1 MEEIGADIAI
11 RRQAFQWLESQVGIY
26 GEVLPRPILQQGFAF
41 QGKQIRLIG
50 PQGIFKP
57 RYMELPIS
65 ITTVPS
71 GPYDDEFGYE
81 GLLLYR
87 YRGIDPSHKDNVG
100 LRHAMRLGIPL
111 IYFSRI
117 IPGKYMATWPVFI
130 IADNPSKLTFN
141 VAVDKVQTSDFRII
155 NKIGEGYQQQP
166 EDIFRRSYATREFRQ
181 RLHQSS
187 FRERVL
193 RAYRNQCALCK
204 LRHRELLDAAHIL
217 PDAEPEGEPL
227 VSNGLSLCKLHH
239 AAFDR
244 YFVGLRE
251 DYVVEVRPDILN
263 ETDGPMLIHGL
274 QKIHGTKII
283 VPRLT
288 ELRPNPE
295 FLNIRYER
303 FRAAG

>member
-1 MEEIGADIAI
+1 
-11 RRQAFQWLESQVGIY
+11 
-26 GEVLPRPILQQGFAF
+26 
-41 QGKQIRLIG
+41 
-50 PQGIFKP
+50 
-57 RYMELPIS
+57 
-65 ITTVPS
+65 
-71 GPYDDEFGYE
+71 
-81 GLLLYR
+81 
-87 YRGIDPSHKDNVG
+87 
-100 LRHAMRLGIPL
+100 MRLGIPL

>member
-1 MEEIGADIAI
+1 MEQGGADIAI
-11 RRQAFQWLESQVGIY
+11 RREAFIWLESQVRIY
-26 GEVLPRPILQQGFAF
+26 GEVLPRSALEQGFKL
-41 QGKQIRLIG
+41 QDNQIRLIG

-57 RYMELPIS
+57 RSMTLPLS

-71 GPYDDEFGYE
+71 GPYDDEFGYD

-87 YRGIDPSHKDNVG
+87 YRGSDPSHRDNVG
-100 LRHAMRLGIPL
+100 LRRAMQTGTPL
-111 IYFSRI
+111 IYFHRI
-117 IPGKYMATWPVFI
+117 LPGKYLAAWPVFI
-130 IADNPSKLTFN
+130 VADNPSQLTFS
-141 VAVDKVQTSDFRII
+141 VAVDE
-155 NKIGEGYQQQP
+155 NKARGLSAFTGIHEGFQQQP

-193 RAYRNQCALCK
+193 GAYRDQCALCR

-244 YFVGLRE
+244 YFVGIRE
-251 DYVVEVRPDILN
+251 DYVVEVRPDILD
-263 ETDGPMLIHGL
+263 ESDGPMLIHGL
-274 QKIHGTKII
+274 QNLHGTKII
-283 VPRLT
+283 VPRIT
-288 ELRPNPE
+288 EFRPNTE
-295 FLNIRYER
+295 FLQIRYER

>member
-1 MEEIGADIAI
+1 MGQAGDDIAI
-11 RRQAFQWLESQVGIY
+11 RKEAFQWLESQVRIY
-26 GEVLPRPILQQGFAF
+26 GDVLPRSVLEQGFHF
-41 QGKQIRLIG
+41 EGRQIRMVG

-57 RYMELPIS
+57 RHMELPIS

-71 GPYDDEFGYE
+71 GPYDDEFGYD

-87 YRGIDPSHKDNVG
+87 YRGTDPSHRDNVG
-100 LRHAMRLGIPL
+100 LRRAMKIGTPL
-111 IYFSRI
+111 VYFHRVL
-117 IPGKYMATWPVFI
+117 PGKYLAAWPVFI
-130 IADNPSKLTFN
+130 VADNPSQLTFS
-141 VAVDKVQTSDFRII
+141 VAVDENETRELSIFSVVQ
-155 NKIGEGYQQQP
+155 EGYKQQP

-193 RAYRNQCALCK
+193 RAYRDQCALCR

-217 PDAEPEGEPL
+217 PDAEPGGEPL

-244 YFVGLRE
+244 YFVGVRE
-251 DYVVEVRPDILN
+251 DYIVEVRPDILD

-274 QKIHGTKII
+274 QNLHGAKII
-283 VPRLT
+283 LPRVT

-295 FLNIRYER
+295 FLHIRYER

>member
-1 MEEIGADIAI
+1 MGQAESDIAI
-11 RRQAFQWLESQVGIY
+11 RRQAFQWLESQVRIY
-26 GEVLPRPILQQGFAF
+26 GEVLPRPVLQNGLKF

-57 RYMELPIS
+57 RHMELPIS

-71 GPYDDEFGYE
+71 GPYDDEFGYD

-87 YRGIDPSHKDNVG
+87 YRGTNPGHKDNIG
-100 LRHAMRLGIPL
+100 LRRAMQIGTPL

-117 IPGKYMATWPVFI
+117 IPGKYLATWPAFI
-130 IADNPSKLTFN
+130 VKDNPSQLTFS
-141 VAVDKVQTSDFRII
+141 VAVDKIQTNDLGII
-155 NKIGEGYQQQP
+155 NRIGEGYKPQP
-166 EDIFRRSYATREFRQ
+166 EDVFRRSYVTREFRQ

-193 RAYRNQCALCK
+193 NAYRDQCALCR

-244 YFVGLRE
+244 YFVGVRE
-251 DYVVEVRPDILN
+251 DYVVEVRSDILN
-263 ETDGPMLIHGL
+263 ESDGPMLIHGL

>member
-1 MEEIGADIAI
+1 MEQEGSDIAI
-11 RRQAFQWLESQVGIY
+11 RKEAFHWLESQVRIH
-26 GEVLPRPILQQGFAF
+26 GEVLPRPVLQEGFHF
-41 QGKQIRLIG
+41 EGNQIRLVG

-57 RYMELPIS
+57 RHMDLPIS

-71 GPYDDEFGYE
+71 GPYDDEFGYD

-87 YRGIDPSHKDNVG
+87 YRGTDPHHRDNVG
-100 LRHAMRLGIPL
+100 LRRAMQIGAPL
-111 IYFSRI
+111 IYFHGI
-117 IPGKYMATWPVFI
+117 LPGKYLAAWPVFI
-130 IADNPSKLTFN
+130 VADNPSQLTFS
-141 VAVDKVQTSDFRII
+141 VAVDEKESDDFSII
-155 NKIGEGYQQQP
+155 SIVSEGYQASS

-193 RAYRNQCALCK
+193 RAYRDQCALCR

-217 PDAEPEGEPL
+217 PDAEPGGEPL

-244 YFVGLRE
+244 YFVGVRE
-251 DYVVEVRPDILN
+251 DYVVEVRPDILD
-263 ETDGPMLIHGL
+263 ESDGPMLIHGL
-274 QKIHGTKII
+274 QNLHGTRII
-283 VPRLT
+283 LPRIT

-295 FLNIRYER
+295 LLHIRYER
-303 FRAAG
+303 FRAAV

>member
-1 MEEIGADIAI
+1 MEETGADIAI

-87 YRGIDPSHKDNVG
+87 YRGTDPSHKDNVG

-130 IADNPSKLTFN
+130 IADNPSQLTFN
-141 VAVDKVQTSDFRII
+141 VAVDKVQTTDFRII

-217 PDAEPEGEPL
+217 PDAEPKGEPK

-244 YFVGLRE
+244 YFVGVRE
-251 DYVVEVRPDILN
+251 DYVVEVRTDILN
-263 ETDGPMLIHGL
+263 ESDGPMLIHGL

-295 FLNIRYER
+295 FLSIRYER

>member
-1 MEEIGADIAI
+1 MGQAGADIAI
-11 RRQAFQWLESQVGIY
+11 RREAFLWLESQVRVH
-26 GEVLPRPILQQGFAF
+26 GEVLPRPVLQQGFDF
-41 QGKQIRLIG
+41 EGKQIQLVG

-57 RYMELPIS
+57 RHMELPIS

-71 GPYDDEFGYE
+71 GPYDDEFGYD

-87 YRGIDPSHKDNVG
+87 YRGTDPSHRDNAG
-100 LRHAMRLGIPL
+100 LRRAMQIGTPL
-111 IYFSRI
+111 IYFTRI
-117 IPGKYMATWPVFI
+117 LAGKYLAAWPVFI
-130 IADNPSKLTFN
+130 VADNPSQLTFS
-141 VAVDKVQTSDFRII
+141 VAVDE
-155 NKIGEGYQQQP
+155 NKTKGVSIFSGVLEGYQQQP
-166 EDIFRRSYATREFRQ
+166 EDAFRRSYATREFRQ

-193 RAYRNQCALCK
+193 RAYRDQCALCR

-217 PDAEPEGEPL
+217 PDSEPGGEPL

-244 YFVGLRE
+244 YFVGIRE
-251 DYVVEVRPDILN
+251 DYVVEVRTDILN
-263 ETDGPMLIHGL
+263 ESDGPMLIHGL
-274 QKIHGTKII
+274 QNLHGIKII
-283 VPRLT
+283 LPRLT

>member
-1 MEEIGADIAI
+1 MDRAGPDIEI
-11 RRQAFQWLESQVGIY
+11 RRQAFQWLKSQVRIH
-26 GEVLPRPILQQGFAF
+26 GEVLSRPVLQQGFHL
-41 QGKQIRLIG
+41 QGKQIRLVG

-71 GPYDDEFGYE
+71 GPYDDEFGYD

-87 YRGIDPSHKDNVG
+87 YRGTDPNHRDNVG
-100 LRHAMRLGIPL
+100 LRRAMQLGTPL
-111 IYFSRI
+111 IYFHRI
-117 IPGKYMATWPVFI
+117 MPGKYLPAWPVFI
-130 IADNPSKLTFN
+130 VADNPSQLTFS
-141 VAVDKVQTSDFRII
+141 VAVDENDTRGITVFGQVH
-155 NKIGEGYQQQP
+155 EGYQQQQ
-166 EDIFRRSYATREFRQ
+166 EDVFRRSYATRKFRQ

-193 RAYRNQCALCK
+193 RAYRDQCALCR

-217 PDAEPEGEPL
+217 PDAEPGGEPL

-244 YFVGLRE
+244 YFVGVRE
-251 DYVVEVRPDILN
+251 DYVIEVRPDILN
-263 ETDGPMLIHGL
+263 ESDGPMLIHGL
-274 QKIHGTKII
+274 QRLHGTKII
-283 VPRLT
+283 VPRIT
-288 ELRPNPE
+288 ELRPNRE
-295 FLNIRYER
+295 FLHIRYER

>member
-1 MEEIGADIAI
+1 MEQAGSDIDI
-11 RRQAFQWLESQVGIY
+11 RRKAFQWLESQVRIY
-26 GEVLPRPILQQGFAF
+26 GEVLPRPILQEGFSF

-57 RYMELPIS
+57 LHMELPIS

-71 GPYDDEFGYE
+71 GPYDDEFGY
-81 GLLLYR
+81 GGILLYR
-87 YRGIDPSHKDNVG
+87 YRGTDTNHRDNVG
-100 LRHAMRLGIPL
+100 LRRVMESRTPL
-111 IYFSRI
+111 IYFNRI
-117 IPGKYMATWPVFI
+117 IPGKYIAAWPVFI
-130 IADNPSKLTFN
+130 VADNPSQLTFS
-141 VAVDKVQTSDFRII
+141 VAVDKVQTGDFSII
-155 NKIGEGYQQQP
+155 NEIGAGYQQYP
-166 EDIFRRSYATREFRQ
+166 DDIFRRSYATREFRQ

-193 RAYRNQCALCK
+193 RAYRDQCALCR

-244 YFVGLRE
+244 YFVAVRE

-263 ETDGPMLIHGL
+263 ESDGPMLIHGL

-288 ELRPNPE
+288 ELRPNPD
-295 FLNIRYER
+295 FLHIRYER
-303 FRAAG
+303 FKAAG

>member
-1 MEEIGADIAI
+1 MEQKGADIAI
-11 RRQAFQWLESQVGIY
+11 RREAFLWLESQVRIY
-26 GEVLPRPILQQGFAF
+26 GEVLPRSILQQGFHF
-41 QGKQIRLIG
+41 QGKQIRLVG

-57 RYMELPIS
+57 RFMELPIS

-71 GPYDDEFGYE
+71 GPYDDEFGYN

-87 YRGIDPSHKDNVG
+87 YRGNDPNHRDNVG
-100 LRHAMRLGIPL
+100 LRRAMQIGTPL
-111 IYFSRI
+111 IYFHRI
-117 IPGKYMATWPVFI
+117 LTGKYLAAWPVFI
-130 IADNPSKLTFN
+130 VADNPSQLTFS
-141 VAVDKVQTSDFRII
+141 VAVDEKTKRGVSVFSGIQ
-155 NKIGEGYQQQP
+155 EGYQQQP
-166 EDIFRRSYATREFRQ
+166 EEVFRRSYATREFRQ

-193 RAYRNQCALCK
+193 RAYRDQCALCR

-244 YFVGLRE
+244 YFVGIRE
-251 DYVVEVRPDILN
+251 DYVVEIRPDILK
-263 ETDGPMLIHGL
+263 ETDGPMLVHGL
-274 QKIHGTKII
+274 QSLHGSKII
-283 VPRLT
+283 VPRVLDM
-288 ELRPNPE
+288 RPNPE
-295 FLNIRYER
+295 FLQLRYER

>member
-1 MEEIGADIAI
+1 MEQGGADIAI
-11 RRQAFQWLESQVGIY
+11 RREAFLWLESQVRIY
-26 GEVLPRPILQQGFAF
+26 GEVLPRSVLEQGLHF
-41 QGKQIRLIG
+41 QGNQIRLVG

-57 RYMELPIS
+57 RYMELPLS

-71 GPYDDEFGYE
+71 GPYDDEFGYD

-87 YRGIDPSHKDNVG
+87 YRGIDPSHRDNVG
-100 LRHAMRLGIPL
+100 LRRAMKTGTPL
-111 IYFSRI
+111 IYFHRI
-117 IPGKYMATWPVFI
+117 LPGKYLAAWPVFI
-130 IADNPSKLTFN
+130 VADNPVQLTFS
-141 VAVDKVQTSDFRII
+141 VAVDENDTRRLSNF
-155 NKIGEGYQQQP
+155 IGIHEGYRQQQ
-166 EDIFRRSYATREFRQ
+166 EDVFRRSYATREFRQ

-193 RAYRNQCALCK
+193 RAYRDQCALCR

-217 PDAEPEGEPL
+217 PDVEPEGEPV

-244 YFVGLRE
+244 YFVGIRE
-251 DYVVEVRPDILN
+251 DYVVEVRPDILR

-274 QKIHGTKII
+274 QSLHGSKII
-283 VPRLT
+283 VPQILDM
-288 ELRPNPE
+288 RPNPE
-295 FLNIRYER
+295 FLHVRYER

>member
-1 MEEIGADIAI
+1 MEQAESDIAI
-11 RRQAFQWLESQVGIY
+11 RRQAFQWLESQVRIY
-26 GEVLPRPILQQGFAF
+26 GEVLPRPVLQNGFKF

-57 RYMELPIS
+57 RHMELPIS

-71 GPYDDEFGYE
+71 GPYDDEFGYD

-87 YRGIDPSHKDNVG
+87 YRGTDPGHKDNIG
-100 LRHAMRLGIPL
+100 LRRAMQLGTPL

-130 IADNPSKLTFN
+130 VADNPSQLTFS
-141 VAVDKVQTSDFRII
+141 VAVDKFQSDDLGII
-155 NKIGEGYQQQP
+155 NRIGEGYQQQP
-166 EDIFRRSYATREFRQ
+166 EDIFRRSYVTREFRQ

-193 RAYRNQCALCK
+193 NAYRDQCALCR

-244 YFVGLRE
+244 YFVGVRE

-263 ETDGPMLIHGL
+263 ESDGPMLIHGL

>member
-1 MEEIGADIAI
+1 MEQAGSDIVI
-11 RRQAFQWLESQVGIY
+11 RREAFQWLESQVRIY
-26 GEVLPRPILQQGFAF
+26 GEVLPRPVLQDGFKF

-57 RYMELPIS
+57 RFMELPIS
-65 ITTVPS
+65 ITTVPT
-71 GPYDDEFGYE
+71 GPYDDEFGYD

-87 YRGIDPSHKDNVG
+87 YRGTDPRHRDNVG
-100 LRHAMRLGIPL
+100 LRRAMHIGTPL
-111 IYFSRI
+111 IYFHRI
-117 IPGKYMATWPVFI
+117 LPGKYLAAWPVFI
-130 IADNPSKLTFN
+130 VADNPAQLTFS
-141 VAVDKVQTSDFRII
+141 VAVDENKTKSLSLFSGVQ
-155 NKIGEGYQQQP
+155 EEYQQKQ
-166 EDIFRRSYATREFRQ
+166 EDVFRRSYVTREFRQ

-193 RAYRNQCALCK
+193 RAYRDQCALCR

-217 PDAEPEGEPL
+217 PDTEPEGEPL

-244 YFVGLRE
+244 YFVGIRE
-251 DYVVEVRPDILN
+251 DYVVEVRPDILDEN
-263 ETDGPMLIHGL
+263 DGPMLIHGL
-274 QKIHGTKII
+274 QKIHGTRII
-283 VPRLT
+283 VPRII

-295 FLNIRYER
+295 FLHIRYER

>member
-1 MEEIGADIAI
+1 MGQLGSDIEI
-11 RRQAFQWLESQVGIY
+11 RRQAFQWLESQVRIH
-26 GEVLPRPILQQGFAF
+26 GEILPRPVLQQGFHF

-71 GPYDDEFGYE
+71 GPYDDEFGYD

-87 YRGIDPSHKDNVG
+87 YRGTDPNHRDNVG
-100 LRHAMRLGIPL
+100 LRRAMQLGIPL
-111 IYFSRI
+111 IYFHRI
-117 IPGKYMATWPVFI
+117 MPGKYLPAWPVFI
-130 IADNPSKLTFN
+130 VADNPSQLTFS
-141 VAVDKVQTSDFRII
+141 VAVDENDKRGISVFGQVH
-155 NKIGEGYQQQP
+155 EGYQQQA

-193 RAYRNQCALCK
+193 RAYQDQCALCR

-217 PDAEPEGEPL
+217 PDAEPGGEPL

-244 YFVGLRE
+244 YFVGVRE
-251 DYVVEVRPDILN
+251 DYVVEVRPDILD
-263 ETDGPMLIHGL
+263 ESDGPMLIHGL
-274 QKIHGTKII
+274 QNLHGTRII
-283 VPRLT
+283 VPRMT

-295 FLNIRYER
+295 FLHIRYER

>member
-1 MEEIGADIAI
+1 MEQAGSDIEIRKQG
-11 RRQAFQWLESQVGIY
+11 FQWLESQVRIY
-26 GEVLPRPILQQGFAF
+26 GEVLPRPVLQDGFKF

-57 RYMELPIS
+57 RFMELPIS

-71 GPYDDEFGYE
+71 GPYDDEFGYD

-87 YRGIDPSHKDNVG
+87 YRGADPSHRDNVG
-100 LRHAMRLGIPL
+100 LRRAMEIGTPL
-111 IYFSRI
+111 IYFHRI
-117 IPGKYMATWPVFI
+117 LPGKYLAAWPVFI
-130 IADNPSKLTFN
+130 VADNPAQLTFS
-141 VAVDKVQTSDFRII
+141 VAVDKVQTGDLGII
-155 NKIGEGYQQQP
+155 NSIGEGYQQEP
-166 EDIFRRSYATREFRQ
+166 EDVFRRSYVTREFRQ

-193 RAYRNQCALCK
+193 RAYRDQCALCR

-244 YFVGLRE
+244 YFVGIRE
-251 DYVVEVRPDILN
+251 DYVVEVRPDIMD
-263 ETDGPMLIHGL
+263 ESDGPMLIHGL
-274 QKIHGTKII
+274 QNLHGTKII
-283 VPRLT
+283 VPRIT
-288 ELRPNPE
+288 EFRPNTE

>member
-1 MEEIGADIAI
+1 MKEAGADIEV
-11 RRQAFQWLESQVGIY
+11 RRQAFQWLESQVRIY
-26 GEVLPRPILQQGFAF
+26 GDVLPRSVLQQGFEF

-57 RYMELPIS
+57 SHMELPIS

-71 GPYDDEFGYE
+71 GPYNDKFGYD
-81 GLLLYR
+81 GLLSYR
-87 YRGIDPSHKDNVG
+87 YRGTDPKHRDNVG
-100 LRHAMRLGIPL
+100 LRRAMQIGAPL
-111 IYFSRI
+111 IYFHRI
-117 IPGKYMATWPVFI
+117 LPGKYMATWPVFI
-130 IADNPSKLTFN
+130 VGDNPLQLTFS
-141 VAVDKVQTSDFRII
+141 VAVDKIQKLDLITIGS
-155 NKIGEGYQQQP
+155 IGEGLQKQP
-166 EDIFRRSYATREFRQ
+166 EDIFRRAYATREFHQ

-193 RAYRNQCALCK
+193 RAYRDQCALCR

-244 YFVGLRE
+244 YFVGVRE
-251 DYVVEVRPDILN
+251 DYVVEVRPDILK
-263 ETDGPMLIHGL
+263 ESDGPMLIHGL
-274 QKIHGTKII
+274 QNLHGTRII
-283 VPRLT
+283 VPRTT

-295 FLNIRYER
+295 FLHIRYER
-303 FRAAG
+303 FRAAV

>member
-1 MEEIGADIAI
+1 MEQAEADLAI
-11 RRQAFQWLESQVGIY
+11 RLHAFQWLESQVRIY
-26 GEVLPRPILQQGFAF
+26 GKVLPRPVLQEGFKF
-41 QGKQIRLIG
+41 QGNQIRLIG

-57 RYMELPIS
+57 RHMELPIS

-71 GPYDDEFGYE
+71 GPYDDEFGYG

-87 YRGIDPSHKDNVG
+87 YRGTDPNHRDNEG
-100 LRHAMRLGIPL
+100 LRRAMQTRTPL
-111 IYFSRI
+111 IYFNRI
-117 IPGKYMATWPVFI
+117 IPGKYLPAYPVYI
-130 IADNPSKLTFN
+130 VADNPSQFTFS
-141 VAVDKVQTSDFRII
+141 VAVDKIQPRDFDVDKNIA
-155 NKIGEGYQQQP
+155 EGYQQQP
-166 EDIFRRSYATREFRQ
+166 EDIFRRSYVTREFRQ

-193 RAYRNQCALCK
+193 RAYQNQCALCR

-244 YFVGLRE
+244 YFVGVRE
-251 DYVVEVRPDILN
+251 DYVVEVRQDILN
-263 ETDGPMLIHGL
+263 ESDGPMLIHGL

-288 ELRPNPE
+288 EFRPNPE
-295 FLNIRYER
+295 FLHIRYER
-303 FRAAG
+303 FTAAG

>member
-1 MEEIGADIAI
+1 MEQAGADIAI
-11 RRQAFQWLESQVGIY
+11 RRQAFQWLESQVRIY
-26 GEVLPRPILQQGFAF
+26 GEVLPRTVLQEGFEF
-41 QGKQIRLIG
+41 LGKQIRLIG

-71 GPYDDEFGYE
+71 GPYDDEFGYG

-87 YRGIDPSHKDNVG
+87 YRGTNPSHTDNVG
-100 LRHAMRLGIPL
+100 LRRAMQLGTPL
-111 IYFSRI
+111 IYFHRV
-117 IPGKYMATWPVFI
+117 IPGRYLPAYPVYI
-130 IADNPSKLTFN
+130 VADNPSQLTFSI
-141 VAVDKVQTSDFRII
+141 AVDKIQTGDLSII
-155 NKIGEGYQQQP
+155 NSIGEKSQQQQ
-166 EDIFRRSYATREFRQ
+166 EDVFRRSYVTREFRQ

-193 RAYRNQCALCK
+193 RAYRDQCALCR

-217 PDAEPEGEPL
+217 ADSEPEGEPL

-244 YFVGLRE
+244 YFVGIRE

-263 ETDGPMLIHGL
+263 ESDGPMLIHGL

-283 VPRLT
+283 VPKLT

>member
-1 MEEIGADIAI
+1 MEETGADIAI

>member
-1 MEEIGADIAI
+1 MEEAGSDIEI
-11 RRQAFQWLESQVGIY
+11 RRKAFQWLESKVRIY
-26 GEVLPRPILQQGFAF
+26 GEVLPRHVLQQGFEF

-57 RYMELPIS
+57 RHMELPIS

-71 GPYDDEFGYE
+71 GPYDDEFGYD

-87 YRGIDPSHKDNVG
+87 YRGTDPSHRDNVG
-100 LRHAMRLGIPL
+100 LRGAMKIGTPL
-111 IYFSRI
+111 IYFHKIS
-117 IPGKYMATWPVFI
+117 
-130 IADNPSKLTFN
+130 
-141 VAVDKVQTSDFRII
+141 VAVDE
-155 NKIGEGYQQQP
+155 NKIKGVSVFSGIHDGYKQEP
-166 EDIFRRSYATREFRQ
+166 EDVFRRSYATREFRQ

-193 RAYRNQCALCK
+193 RAYRDQCALCR

-244 YFVGLRE
+244 YFVGIRE
-251 DYVVEVRPDILN
+251 DYVVEIRPDILD
-263 ETDGPMLIHGL
+263 ESDGPMLIHGL
-274 QKIHGTKII
+274 QNLHGSKIF
-283 VPRLT
+283 VPRIT

-303 FRAAG
+303 FRAA

>member
-1 MEEIGADIAI
+1 MEETGADIAI

-244 YFVGLRE
+244 YFVGVRE

-295 FLNIRYER
+295 FLNVRFER

>member
-1 MEEIGADIAI
+1 MEQSGSDIAI
-11 RRQAFQWLESQVGIY
+11 RRQAFQWLDSQVRIY
-26 GEVLPRPILQQGFAF
+26 GEVLPRVILQEGFKF

-57 RYMELPIS
+57 RHMELPIS

-71 GPYDDEFGYE
+71 GPYDDEFGYD

-87 YRGIDPSHKDNVG
+87 YRGIDPSHADNVG
-100 LRHAMRLGIPL
+100 LRRAMQTRTPL
-111 IYFSRI
+111 VYFNRI
-117 IPGKYMATWPVFI
+117 IKGKYLAAWPVFI
-130 IADNPSKLTFN
+130 VSDNPPRLTFS
-141 VAVDKVQTSDFRII
+141 VAVDKVQPGDFD
-155 NKIGEGYQQQP
+155 IGQNIAEGYQQQQ
-166 EDIFRRSYATREFRQ
+166 EDVFRRSYITREFRQ

-193 RAYRNQCALCK
+193 KAYHDQCALCR

-244 YFVGLRE
+244 YFVGVRE
-251 DYVVEVRPDILN
+251 DYVVEVRRDILN
-263 ETDGPMLIHGL
+263 ESDGPMLIHGL

-295 FLNIRYER
+295 FLNVRYER
-303 FRAAG
+303 FKAAG

>member
-1 MEEIGADIAI
+1 MAYVGSDIEI
-11 RRQAFQWLESQVGIY
+11 RRQAFQWLESQVRIH
-26 GEVLPRPILQQGFAF
+26 GEILPRPVLQQGFHF

-71 GPYDDEFGYE
+71 GPYDDEFGYD

-87 YRGIDPSHKDNVG
+87 YRGTDPNHRDNVG
-100 LRHAMRLGIPL
+100 LRRAMQLGIPL
-111 IYFSRI
+111 IYFHRI
-117 IPGKYMATWPVFI
+117 MPGKYLPAWPVFI
-130 IADNPSKLTFN
+130 VADNPSQLTFS
-141 VAVDKVQTSDFRII
+141 VAVDENDKRGISVFGQVH
-155 NKIGEGYQQQP
+155 EGYQQQA

-193 RAYRNQCALCK
+193 RAYQDQCALCR

-217 PDAEPEGEPL
+217 PDAEPGGEPL

-244 YFVGLRE
+244 YFVGVRE
-251 DYVVEVRPDILN
+251 DYVVEVRPDILD
-263 ETDGPMLIHGL
+263 ESDGPMLIHGL
-274 QKIHGTKII
+274 QNLHGTRII
-283 VPRLT
+283 VPRMT

-295 FLNIRYER
+295 FLHIRYER

>member
-1 MEEIGADIAI
+1 MEQAGADIEI
-11 RRQAFQWLESQVGIY
+11 RRQAFQWLESQVRIY
-26 GEVLPRPILQQGFAF
+26 GEVLPRPVLQVGFSF

-57 RYMELPIS
+57 RHMELPIS
-65 ITTVPS
+65 ITTVPF
-71 GPYDDEFGYE
+71 GPYDDEFGYD

-87 YRGIDPSHKDNVG
+87 YRGTDPGHKDNIG
-100 LRHAMRLGIPL
+100 LRRAMQIGTPL

-117 IPGKYMATWPVFI
+117 IPGKYLATWPAFI
-130 IADNPSKLTFN
+130 VKDNPSQLTFS
-141 VAVDKVQTSDFRII
+141 VAVDKFQTDDLSII
-155 NKIGEGYQQQP
+155 HRIGEGYQQQP
-166 EDIFRRSYATREFRQ
+166 EDIFRRSYVTREFRQ

-193 RAYRNQCALCK
+193 NAYRDQCALCR

-217 PDAEPEGEPL
+217 PDSEPEGEPL

-244 YFVGLRE
+244 YFVGVRE

-263 ETDGPMLIHGL
+263 ESDGPMLIHGL

>member
-1 MEEIGADIAI
+1 MGRAGSDIVI
-11 RRQAFQWLESQVGIY
+11 RKEAFQWLESQVRIH
-26 GEVLPRPILQQGFAF
+26 GEVLPRSLLQQGFQF
-41 QGKQIRLIG
+41 EGKQIRLLG
-50 PQGIFKP
+50 PQGIFKS
-57 RYMELPIS
+57 RHMELPIS

-71 GPYDDEFGYE
+71 GPYDDEFGYD

-87 YRGIDPSHKDNVG
+87 YRGTDPSHRDNVG
-100 LRHAMRLGIPL
+100 LRRAMKIGTPL
-111 IYFSRI
+111 IYFHRI
-117 IPGKYMATWPVFI
+117 LPGKYLAAWPIFI
-130 IADNPSKLTFN
+130 IADNPSQLTFS
-141 VAVDKVQTSDFRII
+141 VAVDEHETKRLV
-155 NKIGEGYQQQP
+155 NLYEVHEGYQQQP
-166 EDIFRRSYATREFRQ
+166 EDVFRRSYATREFRQ

-193 RAYRNQCALCK
+193 RAYRDQCALCR

-217 PDAEPEGEPL
+217 PDAEPGGKPL

-244 YFVGLRE
+244 YFVGVRE

-274 QKIHGTKII
+274 QNLHGTRII
-283 VPRLT
+283 LPRLK
-288 ELRPNPE
+288 ELRPNIE